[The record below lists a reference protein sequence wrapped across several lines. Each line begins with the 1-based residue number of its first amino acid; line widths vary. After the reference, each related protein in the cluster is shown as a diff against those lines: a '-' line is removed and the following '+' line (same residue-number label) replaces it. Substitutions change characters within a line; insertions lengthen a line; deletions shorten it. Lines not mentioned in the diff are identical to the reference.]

1 MKTAP
6 QPVASSSK
14 RKLDDDN
21 EGSPKKKRK
30 PRTVVD
36 NPTGRRPMLPAR
48 EKDDPLHNEQI
59 LCRGCFKK
67 GIRCKYEGSNR
78 SCVECAYTKKGC
90 LKLDPEDPCLLKDEA
105 QLRVEELEKE
115 VETLRARV
123 TTLEETVRLSEAV
136 IPNLEA
142 ALSIILTGGDTSEIL
157 RKLERG
163 NHDYDDDE
171 DDEDE
176 DEEMESPKGKG
187 KGKAKAPAEKKGK
200 GKGKGKEK

>member
-1 MKTAP
+1 
-6 QPVASSSK
+6 
-14 RKLDDDN
+14 
-21 EGSPKKKRK
+21 
-30 PRTVVD
+30 
-36 NPTGRRPMLPAR
+36 MLPAR
-48 EKDDPLHNEQI
+48 DKHDPFHHQQI
-59 LCRGCFKK
+59 LCRKCFKR
-67 GIRCKYEGSNR
+67 GIQCKFEGSNR
-78 SCVECAYTKKGC
+78 SCVECAHTKKGC

-115 VETLRARV
+115 VATLKARL

-163 NHDYDDDE
+163 NHDYDDYEDDDE
-171 DDEDE
+171 DDD
-176 DEEMESPKGKG
+176 DEEMKNPKG
-187 KGKAKAPAEKKGK
+187 KGKAKAPKEKKGK